1 MTEIH
6 RLGVGVGGRLMVSV
20 YLRQHVSG
28 DCFYARYKVSNPKSG
43 AFQRY
48 ITESLQTDD
57 FNHAVEKA
65 RTRYAEITLMET
77 QGKAIKSS
85 SVASEIDR
93 FMQNYEQGLSKKL
106 GSYTASMYRT
116 FRKTIVR
123 YWKEYIGKLELKNV
137 TWDHL
142 NDYEAWRQNYYE
154 ERKSRGIEIHGNSKN
169 FASSKTIEGDINSF
183 KFFLRWCSV
192 KGYYAGNALEY
203 IVKNKGTINKR
214 SAFTTT
220 QWTKL
225 TGFMRRNGWY
235 VVGRRGNDSRLIRY
249 RHMLKAYVLFMK
261 NTGLRVG
268 ESRKLRWEDV
278 EFVADQDPS
287 KQFLRVK
294 VLKEN
299 SKTRKNA
306 IVIGN
311 EGAFNALFD
320 WFQYRKSHEDFV
332 NSKDPIWC
340 DVEGRVI
347 NEFREG
353 FNSLI
358 KDAGVALDASGNKL
372 TIYSL
377 RHTYITEQLKGSV
390 PIYTIA
396 SNCNTSVSMIERYY
410 SDARPKDFEDSLTE
424 GYRKTS
430 RLAVTNE
437 KVVHKNNKSKTKNQ
451 ISTKK
456 TQTKNTKKVI
466 KKSDANAKKSSPAS
480 KLPKV
485 PTKPIKS
492 ATKTTKTRTGT
503 TGKSSTVVRKVV

>member
-492 ATKTTKTRTGT
+492 ATKTTKTRTGR
-503 TGKSSTVVRKVV
+503 TGKSSTVVRKIV

>member
-1 MTEIH
+1 
-6 RLGVGVGGRLMVSV
+6 MVSV
-20 YLRQHVSG
+20 YLRSHVSG

-57 FNHAVEKA
+57 FHHAVEKA
-65 RTRYAEITLMET
+65 RTRYAEISLMET

-85 SVASEIDR
+85 SVASEIDN
-93 FMQNYEQGLSKKL
+93 FMHDYEQGLSKKL
-106 GSYTASMYRT
+106 GSYTPSMHRT

-123 YWKEYIGKLELKNV
+123 YWTEYIGKMELKNV

-142 NDYEAWRQNYYE
+142 NEYEAWRQNYYE
-154 ERKSRGIEIHGNSKN
+154 DRKNRGLEIHANSKN
-169 FASSKTIEGDINSF
+169 FASSRTIEGDINSF

-192 KGYYAGNALEY
+192 KGRYSGNALEY
-203 IVKNKGTINKR
+203 NFKKTGAINKR
-214 SAFTTT
+214 SAFTTS

-225 TGFMRRNGWY
+225 TGFMRRSGWF

-278 EFVADQDPS
+278 DFVADKDPS
-287 KQFLRVK
+287 KQFVRVK

-299 SKTRKNA
+299 SKTRKNS

-320 WFQYRKSHEDFV
+320 WFQYRKNNSDFV
-332 NSKDPIWC
+332 DLQDPIWC
-340 DVEGRVI
+340 DVEGRGI

-353 FNSLI
+353 FNTLI
-358 KDAGVALDASGNKL
+358 KDAGVELDASGNKL

-377 RHTYITEQLKGSV
+377 RHTYITEQLKSSV

-430 RLAVTNE
+430 RQVVTKE
-437 KVVHKNNKSKTKNQ
+437 KVVLSEKSR
-451 ISTKK
+451 TKK
-456 TQTKNTKKVI
+456 STNGIKALSSPSVEETKRVKSQSSKAKRVSKPKNEKGSITLPLSTSDKKT
-466 KKSDANAKKSSPAS
+466 AKKPATA
-480 KLPKV
+480 K
-485 PTKPIKS
+485 
-492 ATKTTKTRTGT
+492 KTAAKKRPPRSE
-503 TGKSSTVVRKVV
+503 K

>member
-1 MTEIH
+1 LTEIH

-503 TGKSSTVVRKVV
+503 TGKSSTVVRKVI

>member
-1 MTEIH
+1 
-6 RLGVGVGGRLMVSV
+6 
-20 YLRQHVSG
+20 
-28 DCFYARYKVSNPKSG
+28 
-43 AFQRY
+43 
-48 ITESLQTDD
+48 
-57 FNHAVEKA
+57 
-65 RTRYAEITLMET
+65 MET

-123 YWKEYIGKLELKNV
+123 YWKEYIGKLDLKNV

-332 NSKDPIWC
+332 NSKNPIWC

-353 FNSLI
+353 FNTLI

-390 PIYTIA
+390 LFAPI
-396 SNCNTSVSMIERYY
+396 E
-410 SDARPKDFEDSLTE
+410 F
-424 GYRKTS
+424 
-430 RLAVTNE
+430 
-437 KVVHKNNKSKTKNQ
+437 
-451 ISTKK
+451 
-456 TQTKNTKKVI
+456 
-466 KKSDANAKKSSPAS
+466 
-480 KLPKV
+480 
-485 PTKPIKS
+485 
-492 ATKTTKTRTGT
+492 
-503 TGKSSTVVRKVV
+503 

>member
-1 MTEIH
+1 
-6 RLGVGVGGRLMVSV
+6 MVSV
-20 YLRQHVSG
+20 YLRQHESG

-57 FNHAVEKA
+57 FHHAVEKA
-65 RTRYAEITLMET
+65 RTRYAEIALMET
-77 QGKAIKSS
+77 QGKVIKSS
-85 SVASEIDR
+85 TVASEIDN
-93 FMQNYEQGLSKKL
+93 FMYDYEQGLSKKL
-106 GSYTASMYRT
+106 GSYTPSMYRG

-123 YWKEYIGKLELKNV
+123 YWREYVGHLDIKNV
-137 TWDHL
+137 TWDHI
-142 NDYEAWRQNYYE
+142 NEYEAWRKNYYE
-154 ERKSRGIEIHGNSKN
+154 DKKKRGLKIHGNSKS
-169 FASSKTIEGDINSF
+169 FASSRTIEGDINSF

-192 KGYYAGNALEY
+192 KGRYSGNALEF
-203 IVKNKGTINKR
+203 IVKKKGAINKR
-214 SAFTTT
+214 SAFTTA

-225 TGFMRRNGWY
+225 TGYMRRNAWF

-278 EFVADQDPS
+278 EFVADPDPS
-287 KQFLRVK
+287 KQFVRVK

-311 EGAFNALFD
+311 EGAFNALND
-320 WFQYRKSHEDFV
+320 WFQYRKSHEDFD
-332 NSKDPIWC
+332 DPQDAIWC
-340 DVEGRVI
+340 DVEGQGI

-353 FNSLI
+353 FNTLI
-358 KDAGVALDASGNKL
+358 KDAGVELDASGNKL

-377 RHTYITEQLKGSV
+377 RHTYITEQLKSSV

-396 SNCNTSVSMIERYY
+396 SNCNTSVAMIERYY

-430 RLAVTNE
+430 RMAVSKE
-437 KVVHKNNKSKTKNQ
+437 KVVVSAKSAKAKTPA
-451 ISTKK
+451 
-456 TQTKNTKKVI
+456 TKKVT
-466 KKSDANAKKSSPAS
+466 
-480 KLPKV
+480 PKR
-485 PTKPIKS
+485 
-492 ATKTTKTRTGT
+492 TRT
-503 TGKSSTVVRKVV
+503 SSKVVQTRQP